1 VAIPVIKPESTDF
14 RTSVSDYESYD
25 MQQLLTELSGVISY
39 EKYTQQYMD

>member
-1 VAIPVIKPESTDF
+1 VSLPIEEQETTDLK
-14 RTSVSDYESYD
+14 TSIADYESYD